1 MVVTT
6 TPRGGTI
13 MSTKPGPGVS
23 PSPLEKLRERF
34 SALGDPRIERTK
46 LHDLLEIITIAI
58 CAVICGADDWVEIE
72 QFGND
77 KRAFFDKFMALPN
90 GIPSHDTFGRVFARL
105 NPEQFQACFLEWVQ
119 DLVRASGNQL
129 RGVVAIDGKT
139 LRGSRDTA
147 CGTEVKG
154 AIQMVSAWARTN
166 SMVLG
171 QVKVDDKSNE
181 IKAIPV
187 LLKLFDLTGCIVT
200 IDAMGCQTEI
210 AKCITE
216 AGADYALALKANQG
230 TMHQEVITMVQEG
243 LATQFKEIHH
253 QKEQTLDKGHGRIEQ
268 RRYWL
273 VDDEQYLDYLNS
285 KGKWTN
291 LKGIGIVQSE
301 RKNLLSGVVQTEIR
315 YYLCSLGSITEF
327 REAARG
333 HWSIENNLHWVL
345 DVAFREDHNRTRI
358 DHSAH
363 NFAILRH
370 IALNL
375 LKGEKSAK
383 VGIKTKRLKC
393 GWNEGYLL
401 TVLLGSH
408 PI

>member
-1 MVVTT
+1 MRTN
-6 TPRGGTI
+6 
-13 MSTKPGPGVS
+13 SGVS
-23 PSPLEKLRERF
+23 PLEQLRERF
-34 SALGDPRIERTK
+34 SALGDPRVERTK
-46 LHDLLEIITIAI
+46 LHELLDIISIAI

-77 KRAFFDKFMALPN
+77 KRAFFDRFLALPN

-105 NPEQFQACFLEWVQ
+105 NPEQFQSCFLEWVQ
-119 DLVRASGNQL
+119 DLVNASGEQL
-129 RGVVAIDGKT
+129 KGVVAIDGKT
-139 LRGSRDTA
+139 LCGSRDA
-147 CGTEVKG
+147 PCGKG

-166 SMVLG
+166 RMVLG

-210 AKCITE
+210 ARVITE
-216 AGADYALALKANQG
+216 EGADYVLALKANQCA
-230 TMHQEVITMVQEG
+230 MHQEVITMVQEG
-243 LATQFKEIHH
+243 LATQFKEISH
-253 QKEQTLDKGHGRIEQ
+253 QTEQTLDKGHGRIER

-291 LKGIGIVQSE
+291 LRGIGIVQSE
-301 RKNLLSGVVQTEIR
+301 RKIVLSGLVQKETR
-315 YYLCSLGSITEF
+315 YYLCSVGSIAEF

-333 HWSIENNLHWVL
+333 HWSIENDLHWVL
-345 DVAFREDHNRTRI
+345 DMAFREDHNRTRI

-375 LKGEKSAK
+375 LKGEKTAK
-383 VGIKTKRLKC
+383 VGVKTKRLKC
-393 GWNEGYLL
+393 GWNEDYLL
-401 TVLLGSH
+401 KVLIGPKL
-408 PI
+408 I

>member
-1 MVVTT
+1 
-6 TPRGGTI
+6 
-13 MSTKPGPGVS
+13 MSRKSGLS
-23 PSPLEKLRERF
+23 PVEQLRERF
-34 SALGDPRIERTK
+34 SAVEDPRVERTK
-46 LHDLLEIITIAI
+46 LHQLLDIITIAI

-77 KRAFFDKFMALPN
+77 KRPFFDKFLVLPN
-90 GIPSHDTFGRVFARL
+90 GIPSHDTFGRVFALL

-119 DLVRASGNQL
+119 DLVSASGEQL

-139 LRGSRDTA
+139 LCGSRDA
-147 CGTEVKG
+147 LSGKG

-166 SMVLG
+166 RMVLG

-181 IKAIPV
+181 ITAIPE

-200 IDAMGCQTEI
+200 IDAMGTQTEI
-210 AKCITE
+210 ARGITE
-216 AGADYALALKANQG
+216 AGADYVLALKANQG
-230 TMHQEVITMVQEG
+230 TMHQDVITMVQEG
-243 LATQFKEIHH
+243 LATQFKGIAH
-253 QKEQTLDKGHGRIEQ
+253 QTEQTVEKGHGRIER

-273 VDDEQYLDYLNS
+273 IDDEQYLIYLNS
-285 KGKWTN
+285 KSKWAN
-291 LKGIGIVQSE
+291 LHSI
-301 RKNLLSGVVQTEIR
+301 GVVQAEREVGGVVSLEMR
-315 YYLCSLGSITEF
+315 YYLCSVGTVAEF

-333 HWSIENNLHWVL
+333 HWSIENELHWVL
-345 DVAFREDHNRTRI
+345 DIAFREDLNRTRT

-375 LKGEKSAK
+375 LKAEQTAK
-383 VGIKTKRLKC
+383 VGVKVKRLKC
-393 GWNEGYLL
+393 GWNEDYLL
-401 TVLLGSH
+401 KVLLGPK